1 MDKGLIKERNF
12 TQMPSPYL
20 GPHMPPS
27 QTSFKVADLNLLS
40 VNSDQFSHSYSTAD
54 VICLWCL
61 FCPPCFIDVS
71 PKLPHMLVYAAAPSV
86 CVCVCVLQQK
96 LLVGD

>member
-1 MDKGLIKERNF
+1 
-12 TQMPSPYL
+12 MPSPYL